1 MKCSTLLN
9 YGLKS
14 WNGCC
19 LVRINKHIITPRRM
33 NVERNNFGVCFLT
46 FGGEDERPS
55 REGGAACRPRGRSLK
70 FFTQAGVA
78 TLFQAHASWT
88 RALNR
93 ILRGTPGCFCQMT
106 RRWII
111 HLARIHSDDAA
122 GRRIVIPRLP
132 IKPRPTPPCFPSFRN
147 LSWLI
152 VSPF

>member
-1 MKCSTLLN
+1 MQYTIELWSKISERSL
-9 YGLKS
+9 S
-14 WNGCC
+14 
-19 LVRINKHIITPRRM
+19 RQNKQTYNNSPRRM
-33 NVERNNFGVCFLT
+33 KVERNNFGVCFLT

-106 RRWII
+106 RR
-111 HLARIHSDDAA
+111 
-122 GRRIVIPRLP
+122 
-132 IKPRPTPPCFPSFRN
+132 
-147 LSWLI
+147 
-152 VSPF
+152 